1 MNTGTISIE
10 MQDLTRQHTTGK
22 NRKRLLD
29 YIRRKISSDMDAED
43 ILQDVFYQ
51 FWDTMQN
58 EPIQQAAAWLYR
70 VAENKIID
78 WYRKRKTVS
87 LDKLNSTTYGDD
99 EESYAL
105 RLEDKN
111 FNPADLPE
119 EVYQQSSFWEL
130 LGEALEE
137 LPAEQR
143 EAFVLHEL
151 EGKSFKEMAELTGLP
166 VNTLLSRKRYAV
178 LYLRERLQD
187 MYEDY
192 FQE

>member
-1 MNTGTISIE
+1 

-22 NRKRLLD
+22 KRKRLLD

-51 FWDTMQN
+51 FWDTLQN

-105 RLEDKN
+105 HLEDKN

-119 EVYQQSSFWEL
+119 EVFQQSSF
-130 LGEALEE
+130 
-137 LPAEQR
+137 
-143 EAFVLHEL
+143 
-151 EGKSFKEMAELTGLP
+151 GKYWG
-166 VNTLLSRKRYAV
+166 KRWKNCRQNSA
-178 LYLRERLQD
+178 RHSCF
-187 MYEDY
+187 MN
-192 FQE
+192 